1 MLFWYSIHKTWGAI
15 SIWVELGLVS
25 LNLGV
30 VSALK
35 FLKNAVKYQSCG
47 CLCPISVVLNNTGNM
62 LIEAVVIR
70 IDGFEIICI

>member
-35 FLKNAVKYQSCG
+35 FLKTLSN
-47 CLCPISVVLNNTGNM
+47 ISPAGVCVPFLWYLT
-62 LIEAVVIR
+62 IR
-70 IDGFEIICI
+70 GI